1 MRKLLIIGA
10 MARLTVR
17 GRKSVPTG
25 SWLARMLAKKPKLL
39 VAIALANRMAR
50 LLWVAQ
56 VVCLRPAPRD
66 GARSDQPGRMA
77 CCRFRGQQVKLA

>member
-25 SWLARMLAKKPKLL
+25 SWLARMLAKKQPNG
-39 VAIALANRMAR
+39 AAALGSAGR
-50 LLWVAQ
+50 LPQ
-56 VVCLRPAPRD
+56 TRPA
-66 GARSDQPGRMA
+66 
-77 CCRFRGQQVKLA
+77 